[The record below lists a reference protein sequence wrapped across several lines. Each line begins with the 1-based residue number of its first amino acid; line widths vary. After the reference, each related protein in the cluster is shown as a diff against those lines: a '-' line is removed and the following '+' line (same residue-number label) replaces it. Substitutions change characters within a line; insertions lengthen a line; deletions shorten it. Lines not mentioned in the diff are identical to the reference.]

1 MLMQRDGG
9 YTMKTKVDNNIS
21 VYSDLAYEQG
31 KLNAVMQAIIDL
43 MKKQKALEVK
53 IEKLKKKLK

>member
-1 MLMQRDGG
+1 MLMKRDGEHI
-9 YTMKTKVDNNIS
+9 MKTKDNIS
-21 VYSDLAYEQG
+21 LYSDLAYEQG

>member
-1 MLMQRDGG
+1 
-9 YTMKTKVDNNIS
+9 MKTKDNIS
-21 VYSDLAYEQG
+21 IYSDLAYEQG

-53 IEKLKKKLK
+53 IEKLKKKLI